1 MKKVIKLSEE
11 KLERIVNLVLEQVNL
26 NDYEEEDFY
35 DAYFST
41 FRQWIVEKL
50 GEDIKKYPLSYLLR
64 KYGNEFEKDMEIGD
78 ASNYDYQSYS
88 KYRLLRSAKKL
99 VEKGKFVLPTLNQ
112 NTKFT
117 EKYKKLLPYFVE
129 QAGLPDFVSVI
140 FQEDQPNR
148 VKVRFDVDFEK
159 MIKSQERY
167 VLSSHN
173 LLDKIKRYL
182 KNFLG
187 VEFGNPA
194 YGEVDMESDK
204 TNYVG
209 LDEWVKNVL
218 NKKIKK
224 EIKALLKPNP
234 IHAIR
239 FEVNNGKAT
248 MKIVFSDSAGFGTRS
263 NTIREIRSYLEKEG
277 YNPRVF
283 EVEY

>member
-50 GEDIKKYPLSYLLR
+50 GEDI
-64 KYGNEFEKDMEIGD
+64 N
-78 ASNYDYQSYS
+78 
-88 KYRLLRSAKKL
+88 
-99 VEKGKFVLPTLNQ
+99 
-112 NTKFT
+112 
-117 EKYKKLLPYFVE
+117 
-129 QAGLPDFVSVI
+129 PDFVSVN

-148 VKVRFDVDFEK
+148 VRVRFDVDFEK

-167 VLSSHN
+167 SLSSHT
-173 LLDKIKRYL
+173 LLDKIKKYL

-248 MKIVFSDSAGFGTRS
+248 MKIVFSDSAGFGTRG
-263 NTIREIRSYLEKEG
+263 NTMKEIRSYLEKEG